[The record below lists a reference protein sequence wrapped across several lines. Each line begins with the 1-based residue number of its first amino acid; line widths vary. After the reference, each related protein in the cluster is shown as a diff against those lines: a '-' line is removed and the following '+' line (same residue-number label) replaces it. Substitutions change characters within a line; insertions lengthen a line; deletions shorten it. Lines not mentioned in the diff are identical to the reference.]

1 MTARPLAAGKLPP
14 ALLGRLLASLPAAPP
29 EVLLGP
35 ELGED
40 ACAIEIPAGVL
51 IAAADPITLTGADVG
66 RYGVIVNANDVA
78 VMGAAPRWFLAT
90 LLLPPATTE
99 ADVERLFSGLRDAL
113 AQVGA
118 VLVGGHSEVTN
129 AVRTPVVAGTM
140 LGVAPGG
147 RFVTTAGARPGDIVV
162 QVGAVPVEGAA
173 VLATEA
179 RGRLASVDE
188 TLLHAASRALDEP
201 GISIVDAALLA
212 TDLGASA
219 MHDPTEGGLASGLHE
234 LAVASGCSVRVDR
247 RRVRWF
253 EPGRVVCAA
262 LGADPWATL
271 ASGCLLATF
280 PQPVADV
287 AVARLAERFDAAML
301 GRVETGRGVYDET
314 GGEIAWPERDEVARI
329 LEQ

>member
-14 ALLGRLLASLPAAPP
+14 ALLGRLLASLPATPP

-35 ELGED
+35 ALGED

-51 IAAADPITLTGADVG
+51 IAAADPITFTGADVG
-66 RYGVIVNANDVA
+66 RYGVVVNANDVA
-78 VMGAAPRWFLAT
+78 VTGAAPRWFLAT
-90 LLLPPATTE
+90 LLLPPTTTDE
-99 ADVERLFSGLRDAL
+99 DVERLFTDLRDAL

-118 VLVGGHSEVTN
+118 VLVGGHSEITD

-140 LGVAPGG
+140 LGLAPGG
-147 RFVTTAGARPGDIVV
+147 QFVTTSGARPGDVVV

-179 RGRLASVDE
+179 RGRLASVNE
-188 TLLHAASRALDEP
+188 TVLYAASRALDEP

-219 MHDPTEGGLASGLHE
+219 MHDPTEGGLASGLYE
-234 LAVASGCSVRVDR
+234 LAVASGCSVRIDR
-247 RRVRWF
+247 RRVHWF

-287 AVARLAERFDAAML
+287 AVARLTERFDATVL
-301 GRVETGRGVYDET
+301 GRVETGHGVYDET
-314 GGEIAWPERDEVARI
+314 NREIAWPERDEVARI

>member
-1 MTARPLAAGKLPP
+1 MTARLVAGKLP
-14 ALLGRLLASLPAAPP
+14 ASLLGRLLASLPAVPS
-29 EVLLGP
+29 EVRLGP

-51 IAAADPITLTGADVG
+51 IAAADPVTLTGADVG

-78 VMGAAPRWFLAT
+78 VMGVAPRWFLAT
-90 LLLPPATTE
+90 LLFPPATTDE
-99 ADVERLFSGLRDAL
+99 NVERLFTDLRDAL

-118 VLVGGHSEVTN
+118 VLVGGHSEVTD
-129 AVRTPVVAGTM
+129 AVRRPVVAGTM
-140 LGVAPGG
+140 LGVAPDG
-147 RFVTTAGARPGDIVV
+147 RFVTTGGARPGDIVV
-162 QVGAVPVEGAA
+162 QVGPVPIEGTA

-179 RGRLASVDE
+179 RPRLTSLDE
-188 TLLHAASRALDEP
+188 TVLHAALRALDEP
-201 GISIVDAALLA
+201 GISIVDAALQA

-219 MHDPTEGGLASGLHE
+219 MHDPTEGGLASGLYE
-234 LAVASGCSVRVDR
+234 LAVASGCSVRIDR
-247 RRVRWF
+247 RRVHWF

-287 AVARLAERFDAAML
+287 AVARLTERFDATVL
-301 GRVETGRGVYDET
+301 GRVETGHGVYDET
-314 GGEIAWPERDEVARI
+314 NREIAWPERDEVARI

>member
-1 MTARPLAAGKLPP
+1 MTARLVAGKLPTS
-14 ALLGRLLASLPAAPP
+14 LLGRLLASLPAAPS
-29 EVLLGP
+29 EVKLGP

-51 IAAADPITLTGADVG
+51 IGAADPVTLTGAGVG

-78 VMGAAPRWFLAT
+78 VMGVVPRWFLAT
-90 LLLPPATTE
+90 LLFPPATTDE
-99 ADVERLFSGLRDAL
+99 DVERLFTDLRDAL

-118 VLVGGHSEVTN
+118 VLVGGHSEVTD
-129 AVRTPVVAGTM
+129 AVRRPIVAGTM
-140 LGVAPGG
+140 LGVAPEG
-147 RFVTTAGARPGDIVV
+147 RFVTTGGARPDDVVV
-162 QVGAVPVEGAA
+162 QVGPVPIEGTV

-179 RGRLASVDE
+179 RARLTLLDE
-188 TLLHAASRALDEP
+188 TVLDAALRALDEP
-201 GISIVDAALLA
+201 GISIVDAALWA
-212 TDLGASA
+212 AELGASA

-234 LAVASGCSVRVDR
+234 LAVASGCSVHVDR
-247 RRVRWF
+247 GRVRWF

-280 PQPVADV
+280 PPPVADV
-287 AVARLAERFDAAML
+287 AVARLTERFNTAVL

-314 GGEIAWPERDEVARI
+314 SCEIAWPERDEVARI
-329 LEQ
+329 LEP

>member
-1 MTARPLAAGKLPP
+1 MTARPIAVGKLPS
-14 ALLGRLLASLPAAPP
+14 ALLGRLLASLPAAPA

-35 ELGED
+35 ALGED

-66 RYGVIVNANDVA
+66 RYGVIVNANDIA
-78 VMGAAPRWFLAT
+78 VMGVAPRWFLAT
-90 LLLPPATTE
+90 LLLPPATTDE
-99 ADVERLFSGLRDAL
+99 DVEGLFTGLRDAL

-118 VLVGGHSEVTN
+118 VLVGGHSEVTD
-129 AVRTPVVAGTM
+129 AVRTSIVAGTM
-140 LGVAPGG
+140 LGVASGG
-147 RFVTTAGARPGDIVV
+147 RFVTTSGARPGDIVI
-162 QVGAVPVEGAA
+162 QVGPVPVEGAA

-179 RGRLASVDE
+179 RDRLASVDE
-188 TLLHAASRALDEP
+188 TVLQAASRALDEP

-212 TDLGASA
+212 TDLGVSA

-253 EPGRVVCAA
+253 EPGRVVCTA
-262 LGADPWATL
+262 LGADVWATL

-287 AVARLAERFDAAML
+287 AVARLAERFDATVL

>member
-1 MTARPLAAGKLPP
+1 M
-14 ALLGRLLASLPAAPP
+14 
-29 EVLLGP
+29 LLGP

-40 ACAIEIPAGVL
+40 ACAVEIPAGVL
-51 IAAADPITLTGADVG
+51 IVAADPITLTGADVG
-66 RYGVIVNANDVA
+66 RYAVVVNANDVA
-78 VMGAAPRWFLAT
+78 VMGAAPRWFPRDAAAPARDDRRKCRGAVHRLA
-90 LLLPPATTE
+90 
-99 ADVERLFSGLRDAL
+99 RAL
-113 AQVGA
+113 AQVGP

-129 AVRTPVVAGTM
+129 AGADSRRRRDH
-140 LGVAPGG
+140 LGDAPGVPVRHDRRSVPG
-147 RFVTTAGARPGDIVV
+147 RHRGAGR
-162 QVGAVPVEGAA
+162 AVPVEGAT
-173 VLATEA
+173 VLATGRVVDWPPSTKRSCMPR
-179 RGRLASVDE
+179 RGRSTNPAS
-188 TLLHAASRALDEP
+188 ASSTPPCWQPTSAN
-201 GISIVDAALLA
+201 
-212 TDLGASA
+212 A

-234 LAVASGCSVRVDR
+234 LAVASGLLGARRSKAFALVRARARGVT
-247 RRVRWF
+247 
-253 EPGRVVCAA
+253 

>member
-1 MTARPLAAGKLPP
+1 MTARPLATGKLPT
-14 ALLGRLLASLPAAPP
+14 ALLGRLLASLPAAPA

-35 ELGED
+35 ALGED
-40 ACAIEIPAGVL
+40 ACAIEMPAGVL

-78 VMGAAPRWFLAT
+78 VTGAAPRWFLAT
-90 LLLPPATTE
+90 LLLPPTTTDE
-99 ADVERLFSGLRDAL
+99 DVERLFSGLRDAL

-118 VLVGGHSEVTN
+118 VLVGGHSEVTD
-129 AVRTPVVAGTM
+129 AVRTPVVCGAM
-140 LGVAPGG
+140 LGIAPGG
-147 RFVTTAGARPGDIVV
+147 QFVTTSGARPGDVVV

-179 RGRLASVDE
+179 RGRLASVTE
-188 TLLHAASRALDEP
+188 TVLFAASRALDEP

-234 LAVASGCSVRVDR
+234 LAVASGCLVRVDR

-262 LGADPWATL
+262 LGADSWATL

-287 AVARLAERFDAAML
+287 AVARLAERFDTTVL
-301 GRVETGRGVYDET
+301 GRLETGRGVYDET
-314 GGEIAWPERDEVARI
+314 DSEIAWPKRDEVARI